1 MTDAYL
7 EIAGLT
13 KSYDGKRKAL
23 DRVSLTAR
31 EGEFVTFLGPSGS
44 GKTTTL
50 MVIAGF
56 EQPDGGE
63 VRVGGVS
70 MFGVPPHKRGIGV
83 VFQNYALFPHRTA
96 LQNVMFPLLMRSVP
110 KAQAAAKAK
119 EMLALVGLADYG
131 ERYPRQLSG
140 GQQQRVALAR
150 ALVFDPT
157 LLLLDEP
164 LGALDKNLREQMQL
178 EIKRIQR
185 ALHVTTVFV
194 THDQSEAMA
203 LSDRIVVFEG
213 GRIQQDAAPLDVY
226 LRPCTEFVARFI
238 GDSNLLKAR
247 IVDAGAGIA
256 EVEGLGLSR
265 VLPEEARALP
275 GGEALLLL
283 RPEVLTPAEADHVPN
298 RLVLAVEEIVQFGD
312 SALVIGRAGGVALRA
327 RLPGRDA
334 QGIEAGAQ
342 LPLCWRTDAG
352 HLIGS

>member
-1 MTDAYL
+1 MTDYL
-7 EIAGLT
+7 EISGLT
-13 KSYDGKRKAL
+13 KSYDGRTKAL

-31 EGEFVTFLGPSGS
+31 KGEFVTFLGPSGS

-56 EQPDGGE
+56 EEPDGGD

-70 MFGVPPHKRGIGV
+70 MAGVPPHRRGIGV

-96 LQNVMFPLLMRSVP
+96 LQNVMFPLLMRNVP
-110 KAQAAAKAK
+110 KDRAAAKARD
-119 EMLALVGLADYG
+119 MLALVGLADLG
-131 ERYPRQLSG
+131 DRHPRQLSG

-150 ALVFDPT
+150 ALVFDPA

-164 LGALDKNLREQMQL
+164 LGALDKNLREAMQL

-213 GRIQQDAAPLDVY
+213 GRIQQDAAPLEVY
-226 LRPCTEFVARFI
+226 RRPRTEFVARFI

-247 IVDAGAGIA
+247 IVDRDAGIA
-256 EVEGLGLSR
+256 EVEGLGPSR
-265 VLPEEARALP
+265 VLPEQARTLP
-275 GGEALLLL
+275 GETALLLL
-283 RPEVLTPAEADHVPN
+283 RPEVLAPAEADHAPN
-298 RLVLAVEEIVQFGD
+298 RLVLAVEEVVQFGD

-327 RLPGRDA
+327 RIPGRDA
-334 QGIEAGAQ
+334 QGIAPGAQ
-342 LPLCWRTDAG
+342 LPLCWRADAA
-352 HLIGS
+352 HLIA